1 MIKLLTLE
9 EIKNKKY
16 EIAKIYK
23 EVFKTDDST
32 ADFLVTRI
40 DESLGLNIIICG
52 AFEEEKLIG
61 FVYGLDF
68 LKENWW
74 AMQIDEKLPKG
85 TDWYKNTFE
94 LNELAVLEKYQSK
107 GYGKELMKCLIE
119 NFKGDKILL
128 STKKFENEKVINF
141 YHKLGFKDLINPFEY
156 PNGEY
161 ETSIVLY
168 LNKQIKND

>member
-61 FVYGLDF
+61 FVYGVDF
-68 LKENWW
+68 LKEN
-74 AMQIDEKLPKG
+74 
-85 TDWYKNTFE
+85 Y
-94 LNELAVLEKYQSK
+94 
-107 GYGKELMKCLIE
+107 
-119 NFKGDKILL
+119 DK
-128 STKKFENEKVINF
+128 
-141 YHKLGFKDLINPFEY
+141 
-156 PNGEY
+156 
-161 ETSIVLY
+161 
-168 LNKQIKND
+168 